1 MAVAA
6 GLATLRVLYD
16 NLGIYPRLE
25 RATRSLSEEIRRSS
39 RELGVE
45 LTVNQIGSLWSI
57 FFNPGPVANYQEA
70 KNSDSERFAE
80 FFPNLLEHGIYLAP
94 SPFEAAF
101 VSAAHSQD
109 DLEQTLN
116 AIKSALA
123 ELS

>member
-1 MAVAA
+1 M
-6 GLATLRVLYD
+6 LYD
-16 NLGIYPRLE
+16 DLGIYPRLE
-25 RATRSLSEEIRRSS
+25 RATRSLSDEIRQAS

-57 FFNPGPVANYQEA
+57 FFNPGPVASYQEA

-80 FFPNLLEHGIYLAP
+80 FFHNLLEHGIYLAP

-109 DLEQTLN
+109 DLEQTLD